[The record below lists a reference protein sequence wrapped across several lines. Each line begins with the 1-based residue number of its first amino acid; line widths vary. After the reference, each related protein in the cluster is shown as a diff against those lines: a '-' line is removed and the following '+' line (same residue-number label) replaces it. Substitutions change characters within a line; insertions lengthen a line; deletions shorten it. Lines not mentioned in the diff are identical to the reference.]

1 LDYVTDTHS
10 LVWFFTADD
19 KLSGTALQAF
29 QSSEKE
35 GTIIVPAVVLAEIM
49 FIAKKGRITLSFEE
63 TLGQIEGSEGFEIS
77 PLSTDILRTA
87 DKIEADLEMHDRLIA
102 ATALFHNAPLITKD
116 ETLRKSDA
124 VSTIW

>member
-10 LVWFFTADD
+10 LVWFFTSDD
-19 KLSGTALQAF
+19 KLSGAALQAF

-77 PLSTDILRTA
+77 PLNADILKTA

-102 ATALFHNAPLITKD
+102 ATPLFHNAPLITKD

-124 VSTIW
+124 VTTIW

>member
-19 KLSGTALQAF
+19 KLSSAALQAF

-49 FIAKKGRITLSFEE
+49 FIAKKA
-63 TLGQIEGSEGFEIS
+63 GSHFRSRKHLDKLKEAKDLKF
-77 PLSTDILRTA
+77 LR
-87 DKIEADLEMHDRLIA
+87 
-102 ATALFHNAPLITKD
+102 
-116 ETLRKSDA
+116 
-124 VSTIW
+124 